1 MTYRFMERHGSGFAV
16 KKMSTVLGVNR
27 SGYYAYLV
35 GAPSPRATENERL
48 QALIR
53 QIWGKS
59 RELYGSPRITVEL
72 HSQGIR
78 CGKNRVA
85 RLMREAGIRSQ
96 TRKAFRV
103 TTKSSGGL
111 TEAED
116 LVQRRFR
123 AERPGQ
129 VWVSDITYIRTRE
142 GWLYLAAV
150 LDLYNRAVVGWALER
165 RVSQELVLTAL
176 NQALLQYPPEKG
188 LIFHADRG
196 GQYRGQQMKRLL
208 ALHGL
213 RPSLGRRGDCYDN
226 AAMESFFSTLKS
238 ELIHRTKFRTEQEAQ
253 RGIYEY
259 IEVYYNRQRR
269 HSTLNYQ
276 TPVEYACATTQP

>member
-176 NQALLQYPPEKG
+176 NQALLQHPPEKG

>member
-1 MTYRFMERHGSGFAV
+1 MKYRFMERYDSGFEV
-16 KKMSTVLGVNR
+16 KKMSEVLGINR
-27 SGYYAYLV
+27 SGYYAYRE
-35 GAPSPRATENERL
+35 RAQSLRAKENEKL
-48 QALIR
+48 HSLIR
-53 QIWGKS
+53 QIWVKS

-72 HSQGIR
+72 RSQGLR
-78 CGKNRVA
+78 CGKNRVS

-96 TRKAFRV
+96 TKKAFKV

-116 LVQRRFR
+116 LVQRCFS
-123 AERPGQ
+123 ADRPGQ
-129 VWVSDITYIRTRE
+129 VWVSDITYIRTKE

-150 LDLYNRAVVGWALER
+150 LDLANRAIVGWALER
-165 RVSQELVLTAL
+165 RVSQELVLSAL
-176 NQALLQYPPEKG
+176 NQALLRHPPGKS

-208 ALHGL
+208 SCHGIRL
-213 RPSLGRRGDCYDN
+213 SLGRRGDCYDN

-238 ELIHRTKFRTEQEAQ
+238 ELVNREKFQTVQEA
-253 RGIYEY
+253 RRRIYEY

-276 TPVEYACATTQP
+276 TPAEYASAAIHP